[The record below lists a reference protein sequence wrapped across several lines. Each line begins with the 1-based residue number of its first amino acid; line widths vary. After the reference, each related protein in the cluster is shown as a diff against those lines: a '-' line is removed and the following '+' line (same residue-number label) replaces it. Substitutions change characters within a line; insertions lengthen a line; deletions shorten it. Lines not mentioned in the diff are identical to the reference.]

1 MHSLA
6 KIAIRVKAFGIEDAV
21 VFDVVAI
28 NVVMFY
34 DAGAAAELLRGSSR
48 TAVVENRRHYHRMTV
63 RQD

>member
-34 DAGAAAELLRGSSR
+34 DAGAAAELLR
-48 TAVVENRRHYHRMTV
+48 VVHHVPQLSKISLTIIE
-63 RQD
+63 